1 MNRHRFISCARKMLI
16 YAVLVVIFLLVIFPV
31 LWVMLTSL
39 KSGKLVFAL
48 PPVWVFKPTIENY
61 IYLLFESRFALGV
74 NILQNMKN
82 SIIVACSSTLLT
94 MIASMYAAYAL
105 SRFKFRGKKA
115 FSLFII
121 ATRMLP
127 PIGTMIPFF
136 LLINSLHLIDTY
148 RALTIAYTALNIPLA
163 TWMLRGF
170 LDEIPVELDE
180 AAIIDGCGN
189 NKTLWTIIA
198 PLSAPGLMATS
209 VFSFVLSWNDFALA
223 NVLTK
228 REARTLPLVVS
239 SFLTEE
245 GVQWGP
251 LSAAAMLVFL
261 PPIIFFCCTYKHL
274 AKGLTLGAVKG

>member
-1 MNRHRFISCARKMLI
+1 MKKRQAEKSKTTIIWFVLLILMLI
-16 YAVLVVIFLLVIFPV
+16 IIFPIVWV
-31 LWVMLTSL
+31 LLTSF
-39 KSGKLVFAL
+39 KPGKLVFTL
-48 PPVWVFKPTIENY
+48 PPAWVFSPTLDNY
-61 IYLLFESRFALGV
+61 IYLFFESRFALGV
-74 NILQNMKN
+74 NILTNMVN
-82 SIIVACSSTLLT
+82 SLIVASSSTILS
-94 MIASMYAAYAL
+94 MIAALYAGYAL
-105 SRFKFRGKKA
+105 SRFRFKGKRS

-127 PIGTMIPFF
+127 PIGTIIPFF
-136 LLINSLHLIDTY
+136 LLINSLGLIDS
-148 RALTIAYTALNIPLA
+148 RFALIIAYTALNVPLA

-170 LDEIPVELDE
+170 LDEVPRELDE
-180 AAIIDGCGN
+180 AAIIDGCGQN
-189 NKTLWTIIA
+189 MTLWRIIA
-198 PLSAPGLMATS
+198 PLCAPGLVATA

-228 REARTLPLVVS
+228 KRARTLPLVVN

-261 PPIIFFCCTYKHL
+261 PPIILFLLTYRHL

>member
-1 MNRHRFISCARKMLI
+1 MKHKSRAVIKKTLI
-16 YAVLVVIFLLVIFPV
+16 YIALIFIFLVVIFPV
-31 LWVMLTSL
+31 LWVFLTSI
-39 KSGKLVFAL
+39 KPGKLVFDL
-48 PPVWVFKPTIENY
+48 PPVWLFSPTVENY
-61 IYLLFESRFALGV
+61 RYLLFESRFALGIS
-74 NILQNMKN
+74 ILTNMKN
-82 SIIVACSSTLLT
+82 SIIVSAASTLLA
-94 MIASMYAAYAL
+94 MIASVYAAYAI
-105 SRFKFRGKKA
+105 SRFSFKGKKV

-136 LLINSLHLIDTY
+136 LLINSMHLIDTY
-148 RALTIAYTALNIPLA
+148 WSLIIAYTALSIPLA

-170 LDEIPVELDE
+170 LDEVPILLVE
-180 AAIIDGCGN
+180 AAIIDCCGYY
-189 NKTLWTIIA
+189 KTLWQIIF
-198 PLSAPGLMATS
+198 PLCAPGLMATS
-209 VFSFVLSWNDFALA
+209 VFSFVLSWNDFTLA

-251 LSAAAMLVFL
+251 LSAAAILVFL
-261 PPIIFFCCTYKHL
+261 PPIIFFFCTYKHL